1 MFVLLS
7 TSSGHG
13 DLDGEFDDQI
23 NGVDEHSGQKS
34 GGHEVGGSGGDEGG
48 GGGSGSGGRGGTGGG
63 GGDDDVIDI
72 SRPVGMYQSKLERD
86 FDVNKELL
94 EIAES
99 GDHVRLEEFLKVQAG
114 VVDVNYKQLYKYH
127 AYYPDI
133 LIPG

>member
-1 MFVLLS
+1 MN
-7 TSSGHG
+7 GH
-13 DLDGEFDDQI
+13 
-23 NGVDEHSGQKS
+23 DEHSG
-34 GGHEVGGSGGDEGG
+34 GHLGSGGDEVGG
-48 GGGSGSGGRGGTGGG
+48 GGGSGSGGRGGGS
-63 GGDDDVIDI
+63 GGDEVIDI
-72 SRPVGMYQSKLERD
+72 SRPLGLYQSKLERD

-114 VVDVNYKQLYKYH
+114 VVDANYKQLYKYH